1 MNKSEC
7 LFCRTKNIIN
17 KNNIKTIF
25 NKKYFY
31 LVNCKECDIS
41 YVSPLPTL
49 GDLNK
54 LYAFDDYYKKYYLV
68 HKTNE
73 TEYSQF
79 LNYIQPFLSN
89 KSKILDYGCG
99 DGSLMSFLKKKG
111 FNISGADFESSMIQ
125 NLRNNKYDVH
135 NYEQIKKFKNYYHL
149 IYMRD
154 VFEHSNNPIKLI
166 NTISTLLNKRGI
178 LIIEGPIEKNTSIT
192 NLAIRLY
199 LFLKYKIFKIV
210 SPQFPYHLLFY
221 SNKQLINFILS
232 TNKFE
237 LKKYK
242 IYETGWPLK
251 GKNIIKNFI
260 ANSSIL
266 LSKILFTINFYG
278 NRSIIIFEKNEEE

>member
-1 MNKSEC
+1 MNKSVC
-7 LFCRTKNIIN
+7 LFCRKKNIIN

-31 LVNCKECDIS
+31 LINCKECEIS
-41 YVSPLPTL
+41 YISPLPTL
-49 GDLNK
+49 DDLNK
-54 LYAFDDYYKKYYLV
+54 LYSFDDYYKKYYLE

-79 LNYIQPFLSN
+79 LNYIQPFLST

-111 FNISGADFESSMIQ
+111 LNISGADFESSMIQ
-125 NLRNNKYDVH
+125 NLRNNRYDVH

-149 IYMRD
+149 IYMID
-154 VFEHSNNPIKLI
+154 VFEHSNDPIKLI
-166 NTISTLLNKRGI
+166 NTIFTLLNKRGI
-178 LIIEGPIEKNTSIT
+178 LIIEGPIEKNISIT

-199 LFLKYKIFKIV
+199 LFLKYKLFKIV

-221 SNKQLINFILS
+221 SNKQLINFIIS

-251 GKNIIKNFI
+251 GKNFIKNFI
-260 ANSSIL
+260 AYSSIL

-278 NRSIIIFEKNEEE
+278 NRSIIIFVKNEEE

>member
-1 MNKSEC
+1 MNKSVC
-7 LFCRTKNIIN
+7 LFCRKKNIIN

-49 GDLNK
+49 DDLNK
-54 LYAFDDYYKKYYLV
+54 LYAFDDYYKKYYLE

-79 LNYIQPFLSN
+79 LNYIQPFLST

-111 FNISGADFESSMIQ
+111 LNISGADFESSMIQ
-125 NLRNNKYDVH
+125 NLRNNRYDVH

-149 IYMRD
+149 IYMID
-154 VFEHSNNPIKLI
+154 VFEHSNDPIKLI
-166 NTISTLLNKRGI
+166 NTIFTLLNKRGI
-178 LIIEGPIEKNTSIT
+178 LIIEGPIEKNISIT

-199 LFLKYKIFKIV
+199 LFLKYKLFKIV

-221 SNKQLINFILS
+221 SNKQLINFIIS

-237 LKKYK
+237 LKKYN

-251 GKNIIKNFI
+251 GKNFIKNFI
-260 ANSSIL
+260 AYSSIL

-278 NRSIIIFEKNEEE
+278 NRSIIIFVKNEEE